1 MASKKRCLV
10 LQAITFSIFGCAILF
25 HANHRVHTAQQA
37 LHASHEEKSNILS
50 QMEWLEKRA
59 KQNLG
64 AVFAAR
70 SPDVGESSIQ
80 NQSYQ
85 KQIDELSSEVGLL
98 KVTIQTSSTKQLREN
113 FASAFHPFMEVE
125 LQLDGL
131 TDPLV
136 IQVAHEDMPYTAWI
150 WFDQIRSGMWT
161 NSVLTPVGGNGIEFS
176 SFLAKEDGYRFQ
188 DTKLIFREESAQGGE
203 AFSVGLRNPQ
213 HRGEK
218 GLVLTIHMD
227 EDTCGQDENEVC
239 FGKIVDGFKSLD
251 TVDSRREPVTVVTV
265 KVL

>member
-1 MASKKRCLV
+1 M
-10 LQAITFSIFGCAILF
+10 
-25 HANHRVHTAQQA
+25 
-37 LHASHEEKSNILS
+37 
-50 QMEWLEKRA
+50 
-59 KQNLG
+59 
-64 AVFAAR
+64 
-70 SPDVGESSIQ
+70 
-80 NQSYQ
+80 
-85 KQIDELSSEVGLL
+85 
-98 KVTIQTSSTKQLREN
+98 
-113 FASAFHPFMEVE
+113 
-125 LQLDGL
+125 DGL

-150 WFDQIRSGMWT
+150 WRDQIRSGMWT

-176 SFLAKEDGYRFQ
+176 SFLAEEDGYRFQ
-188 DTKLIFREESAQGGE
+188 DAKLNFREESAQGGE

-227 EDTCGQDENEVC
+227 EERCGQDENEVC

-251 TVDSRREPVTVVTV
+251 TVDSRREPVTVVTM